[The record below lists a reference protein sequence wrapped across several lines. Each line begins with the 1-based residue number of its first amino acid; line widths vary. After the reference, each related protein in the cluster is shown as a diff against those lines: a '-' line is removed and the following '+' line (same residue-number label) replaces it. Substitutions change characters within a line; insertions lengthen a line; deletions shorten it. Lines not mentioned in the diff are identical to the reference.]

1 MIVKMRNPA
10 CERVDPFRRADPL
23 LAVPRA
29 NAADW
34 FSLVI
39 GGWSQADRA
48 NTVFGESDF
57 DSASAGG
64 TVQAA
69 MGRNEIKSLVAAFI
83 CSH

>member
-1 MIVKMRNPA
+1 MIVKKRNPA
-10 CERVDPFRRADPL
+10 CERADPIRRVDPL
-23 LAVPRA
+23 LAVQRA
-29 NAADW
+29 NASGW

-57 DSASAGG
+57 DSASADG

-69 MGRNEIKSLVAAFI
+69 VGRNEIKSAVAASI